1 MGMPPHS
8 GIPPQ
13 PGMPPQPSMGMPPQ
27 PGMGMPPQPGMGMSP
42 QPGMGMPPQPG
53 MGMPPQPGMGGQPG
67 YGGAGGYGGG
77 MGGMNQPQ
85 RKALDPDS
93 MPNPIQ
99 VMADD
104 KAAHNTGEFI
114 TNEKGK
120 VPPLVTTPFLTQD
133 QGHCA
138 PSMMRATMY
147 SVPDT

>member
-1 MGMPPHS
+1 MGGM
-8 GIPPQ
+8 PPQ
-13 PGMPPQPSMGMPPQ
+13 PGMGGMPPQ
-27 PGMGMPPQPGMGMSP
+27 PGMGMAPPSMG
-42 QPGMGMPPQPG
+42 
-53 MGMPPQPGMGGQPG
+53 GMPPQPGMGGMGGQPG
-67 YGGAGGYGGG
+67 MGG
-77 MGGMNQPQ
+77 MGGQPGYPGMGAPQ
-85 RKALDPDS
+85 RKGLDPDS

-104 KAAHNTGEFI
+104 RAAHNTGQFL